1 MESFLGVNLHKEDT
15 YSLIRLLLSLS
26 IKVRREGILSLDEFK
41 TDNKILQEMV
51 NLLINGFDT
60 DVSLRI
66 LGNLFYATK
75 CNRIEHLHHR
85 LIIDTY
91 RGIQENIQ
99 PSILR
104 IILLSH
110 LGPDCI
116 ATNVTDYDGILDYEI
131 SPLLKF
137 KPFELR
143 KIFNSYKLFDSRKNG
158 QLLEDHIMRLD
169 DSSIQKIVER
179 ATEQTICE
187 VLYHA
192 RVDVIEVILRNLP
205 VVKANS
211 FIEQVIYEAP
221 YDQVSAE
228 NSILIL
234 LNIIYSLLHEGK
246 IQFRTDLVVLVED
259 DEDAQFRKD
268 FS

>member
-1 MESFLGVNLHKEDT
+1 LGVNLHKEDT

-26 IKVRREGILSLDEFK
+26 IKVRREGLLSLCEFK
-41 TDNKILQEMV
+41 TDNKILQEMI

-66 LGNLFYATK
+66 LGNLFFATK
-75 CNRIEHLHHR
+75 CNRIEQLHNK

-91 RGIQENIQ
+91 RGIQEKTQ

-116 ATNVTDYDGILDYEI
+116 ATNVTDYDGILDYET

-137 KPFELR
+137 KSNDLR
-143 KIFNSYKLFDSRKNG
+143 RIFDSYRLFDSRKNG
-158 QLLEDHIMRLD
+158 QLLEDHIVRLD
-169 DSSIQKIVER
+169 DSSLQRIVEYV
-179 ATEQTICE
+179 EDQILCE
-187 VLYHA
+187 VLYHS
-192 RVDVIEVILRNLP
+192 RIDVIEAVLRNLP

-221 YDQVSAE
+221 YDKSSAE
-228 NSILIL
+228 NSILTL
-234 LNIIYSLLHEGK
+234 LNIIYLLLYEGK
-246 IQFRTDLVVLVED
+246 IQFRKDLIVLKED
-259 DEDAQFRKD
+259 DEDALFKKE